1 MITFIY
7 GMMLRNFFILILSIL
22 LICVSPLVPLVG
34 SPIFAAKPP
43 LDVKVIDTPN
53 DKGKSI
59 TLIFEK
65 TSKDTFQMV
74 RLCSP
79 SSIEYEIWRSA
90 EEENSFQVVGKI
102 LSSDTQFI
110 DSKVKDGVKYF
121 YFIKGTGENDT
132 LISKVFGPVVSKK
145 QWADTPRQGLVQA
158 HPSGWFN
165 PKQTNVLIAVVLS
178 FLFIF
183 GFILYGKKGK
193 KLYVRPITGLQAI
206 DDAIGRATEM
216 GKPILYSSGLGRMD
230 RVATMASMNIL
241 GSVAEKTAEYNTPL
255 IFPNYDPIVMTT
267 AQEVVREGYSKA
279 GHPEAYKPDNI
290 FFVTQSQFGYAA
302 AVDGIMTRQMPATN
316 LFLGTFE
323 AEALILAETG
333 NSIGAIQ
340 IAGTDST
347 IQLSFFIVACDY
359 TLIGEELFVAS
370 GYLTKDPQILGSIKG
385 QDWLKAIIVLLIL
398 IGGIAGVLGFNDF
411 IKWFNIG

>member
-1 MITFIY
+1 M
-7 GMMLRNFFILILSIL
+7 
-22 LICVSPLVPLVG
+22 
-34 SPIFAAKPP
+34 
-43 LDVKVIDTPN
+43 DTPN
-53 DKGKSI
+53 DKGESI
-59 TLIFEK
+59 TLTFER
-65 TSKDTFQMV
+65 TRPSEQKDTFE
-74 RLCSP
+74 
-79 SSIEYEIWRSA
+79 IEYEIWRSA
-90 EEENSFQVVGKI
+90 EQENSFQLVGKI
-102 LSSDTQFI
+102 VSSDSIFI
-110 DSKVKDGVKYF
+110 DSKVKDGVDYF
-121 YFIKGTGENDT
+121 YFIKGAGENDT
-132 LISKVFGPVVSKK
+132 LISKVFGPVISKG
-145 QWADTPRQGLVQA
+145 Q
-158 HPSGWFN
+158 WFN
-165 PKQTNVLIAVVLS
+165 PKRSNVFFAVVLS

-183 GFILYGKKGK
+183 GFILYGKKGE
-193 KLYVRPITGLQAI
+193 KLYIRPIAGLGAI

-216 GKPILYSSGLGRMD
+216 GKPILYSSGLGKMD

-241 GSVAEKTAEYNTPL
+241 ASVAEKTAEYNTPL
-255 IFPNYDPIVMTT
+255 IFPNYDPVVMTT
-267 AQEVVREGYSKA
+267 AQEVVKEAYSKA

-302 AVDGIMTRQMPATN
+302 AVDGIMTRQLPATN

-398 IGGIAGVLGFNDF
+398 IGGIAEVLGIEQF
-411 IKWFNIG
+411 IKLFNIG

>member
-90 EEENSFQVVGKI
+90 EEENSFQVVGEI

-132 LISKVFGPVVSKK
+132 LISKVFGPVVSKG
-145 QWADTPRQGLVQA
+145 Q
-158 HPSGWFN
+158 WFN
-165 PKQTNVLIAVVLS
+165 PRQTNVLFAVVIS

-216 GKPILYSSGLGRMD
+216 GKPILYSSGLGKMD

-241 GSVAEKTAEYNTPL
+241 ASVAEKTAEYNTPL
-255 IFPNYDPIVMTT
+255 LFPNYDPVVMTT
-267 AQEVVREGYSKA
+267 AQEVVKEAYSKA

-398 IGGIAGVLGFNDF
+398 IGGIAGVLGFSYF

>member
-1 MITFIY
+1 VFREMILKNY
-7 GMMLRNFFILILSIL
+7 LIVLSLIL
-22 LICVSPLVPLVG
+22 LIYA

-43 LDVKVIDTPN
+43 LDVTVMDTPN
-53 DKGKSI
+53 DKGESI

-74 RLCSP
+74 RLGSP

-102 LSSDTQFI
+102 LSSDSIFI
-110 DSKVKDGVKYF
+110 DSKVKDGVNYF

-132 LISKVFGPVVSKK
+132 LISKVFGPVVSKG
-145 QWADTPRQGLVQA
+145 Q
-158 HPSGWFN
+158 WFN
-165 PKQTNVLIAVVLS
+165 PKQTNVLLAVVIS

-193 KLYVRPITGLQAI
+193 RLYVRPIAGLRAL

-216 GKPILYSSGLGRMD
+216 GKPILYSSGLGKMD
-230 RVATMASMNIL
+230 RVATMASMSIL
-241 GSVAEKTAEYNTPL
+241 ASVAEKTAEYNTPL
-255 IFPNYDPIVMTT
+255 IFPNYDPVVMAT
-267 AQEVVREGYSKA
+267 AQEVVKEAYSKA

-398 IGGIAGVLGFNDF
+398 IGGIAGILGFSYF
-411 IKWFNIG
+411 IKLFNIG

>member
-1 MITFIY
+1 
-7 GMMLRNFFILILSIL
+7 MMPKNFFILILLIL
-22 LICVSPLVPLVG
+22 FLCVSPLPPLAG
-34 SPIFAAKPP
+34 SLILAAHPP
-43 LDVKVIDTPN
+43 LDVKIMDTPN
-53 DKGKSI
+53 DKGESI

-65 TSKDTFQMV
+65 TQEDT
-74 RLCSP
+74 SG
-79 SSIEYEIWRSA
+79 IEYEIWRSA
-90 EEENSFQVVGKI
+90 EEESSFQLVGKI
-102 LSSDTQFI
+102 LCSDEKFI
-110 DSKVKDGVKYF
+110 DSEVKDGINYF
-121 YFIKGTGENDT
+121 YFIKGTGDNDT
-132 LISKVFGPVVSKK
+132 LISAVFGPVVSKG
-145 QWADTPRQGLVQA
+145 QWLNT
-158 HPSGWFN
+158 N
-165 PKQTNVLIAVVLS
+165 QTNVLVAVIIS
-178 FLFIF
+178 FLFIL
-183 GFILYGKKGK
+183 GFILYGKKRE
-193 KLYVRPITGLQAI
+193 KLYIRPIAGLQAI

-216 GKPILYSSGLGRMD
+216 GKPILYSSGLGKMD

-255 IFPNYDPIVMTT
+255 IFPNYDPVVMTT

-279 GHPEAYKPDNI
+279 GHPDAYNPDNI

-302 AVDGIMTRQMPATN
+302 AVDGIMTRQLPATN

-347 IQLSFFIVACDY
+347 IQLSFFIVACDF

-398 IGGIAGVLGFNDF
+398 IGGIAGVLGFEQF
-411 IKWFNIG
+411 MKFFNIG

>member
-1 MITFIY
+1 MHKHIY
-7 GMMLRNFFILILSIL
+7 EMMPKNSFILILSIF
-22 LICVSPLVPLVG
+22 LIYASPL
-34 SPIFAAKPP
+34 FATPPP

-53 DKGKSI
+53 DKGESI
-59 TLIFEK
+59 TLIFE
-65 TSKDTFQMV
+65 TTRVDTFE
-74 RLCSP
+74 
-79 SSIEYEIWRSA
+79 IEYEIWRSS
-90 EEENSFQVVGKI
+90 EEENSFRLVGKI
-102 LSSDTQFI
+102 LSSDEKFI
-110 DSKVKDGVKYF
+110 DTGMKDGVDQF
-121 YFIKGTGENDT
+121 YFLKGTGENDT
-132 LISKVFGPVVSKK
+132 LISAVFGPVVSKG
-145 QWADTPRQGLVQA
+145 QWFDTRQI
-158 HPSGWFN
+158 
-165 PKQTNVLIAVVLS
+165 NVLLAVIIS
-178 FLFIF
+178 FLFIL

-193 KLYVRPITGLQAI
+193 KLYIRPMAGLEAI

-216 GKPILYSSGLGRMD
+216 GKPILYSSGLGKMD

-241 GSVAEKTAEYNTPL
+241 GSVAEKTAEFNTPL
-255 IFPNYDPIVMTT
+255 IFPNYDPVVMTT
-267 AQEVVREGYSKA
+267 AQEVVKEGYSKA
-279 GHPEAYKPDNI
+279 GHPEAYNPDNI

-302 AVDGIMTRQMPATN
+302 AVDGIMTRQLPATN

-398 IGGIAGVLGFNDF
+398 IGGIAGVLGFEQF
-411 IKWFNIG
+411 IKFFNIG